1 MEENQRQVFVAKK
14 LWHSRHDSGFLL
26 TLFLLLL
33 MFYIQEIIEY
43 QTKNEFEPLNFKY

>member
-1 MEENQRQVFVAKK
+1 MEENQRQVFVTKK

-33 MFYIQEIIEY
+33 IFYIQEIIEY
-43 QTKNEFEPLNFKY
+43 QTKKWIWTLKF